1 MQILSLL
8 FFETAKLVKKW
19 QDHKRNITWR
29 FSCTTAKRIKAR
41 FKFSLFYL
49 STGIFRSPI
58 NSKAHTH
65 VRCRHLF
72 TVVNNPNGHPE
83 IIIKLTTP
91 LRSVSFPFTNRP
103 LKIATFPI
111 NRGCFSHMSHVLIR
125 GVRTKTHAP
134 KLSVIFLVFG

>member
-1 MQILSLL
+1 ML
-8 FFETAKLVKKW
+8 FLEPTEPAKKW
-19 QDHKRNITWR
+19 QDLKRNITWL
-29 FSCTTAKRIKAR
+29 FSCTAARQIKAT

-65 VRCRHLF
+65 VRWRHLF
-72 TVVNNPNGHPE
+72 TVINNPNGHPE

-111 NRGCFSHMSHVLIR
+111 NLACFSHMSHVLIR
-125 GVRTKTHAP
+125 GVRTQTHAP
-134 KLSVIFLVFG
+134 KLSVIFLVFDR